1 MGGRKSREGT
11 RRCPDRSPR
20 GWNYVHD
27 RADAMRRKIRHIRII
42 INPAAG
48 TGGSTLP
55 TVNRFMEEAGIK
67 WDASI
72 THETGDA
79 VKFAKL
85 AVKEGVDALAVYGG
99 DGTLMEAISGLIG
112 SSVPVAI
119 LPGGSANVMAEELGI
134 PKDLRAACALMTQAP
149 LASKTIDVGQFGNR
163 YFILGIALGLGAEII
178 KGADRQ
184 TKNRIGAFAYL
195 LSAAAALKKTTKAVY
210 DLTIDGQEHK
220 VEGLTCIV
228 ANVGNLGFSNISYD
242 KHIDVS
248 DGLLDV
254 LVVRKANL
262 GLLKHVAVML
272 LKRERPD
279 NLELVEHW
287 QGKDIRV
294 SSSPKQMIQ
303 CDGEVL
309 KDMPLHI
316 KIVPGAIKVLVPRK
330 EG

>member
-1 MGGRKSREGT
+1 MKGKL
-11 RRCPDRSPR
+11 RR
-20 GWNYVHD
+20 
-27 RADAMRRKIRHIRII
+27 IRII

-48 TGGSTLP
+48 TGGSILP
-55 TVNRFMEEAGIK
+55 VVNRSMEEAGIK

-72 THETGDA
+72 THQAGDA
-79 VKFAKL
+79 IKFAKG
-85 AVKEGVDALAVYGG
+85 AVKERVDALAVYGG
-99 DGTLMEAISGLIG
+99 DGTVAEAISGLIG
-112 SSVPVAI
+112 SDIPVAI
-119 LPGGSANVMAEELGI
+119 LPGGSANIMAEELGI
-134 PKDLRAACALMTQAP
+134 PKDPKAACALMTQVP
-149 LASKTIDVGQFGNR
+149 LATKTIDVGQFGDR
-163 YFILGIALGLGAEII
+163 YFILGIALGFGAEMI
-178 KGADRQ
+178 KGADRE

-195 LSAAAALKKTTKAVY
+195 LSAAAALKRTRKAIY
-210 DLTIDGQEHK
+210 HLKIDGQNHE
-220 VEGLTCIV
+220 VQGLTCII

-242 KHIDVS
+242 KHIDVC

-262 GLLKHVAVML
+262 GLLKHMAVML

-316 KIVPGAIKVLVPRK
+316 RIVPGAIKVLVPRK